1 MPIRVVH
8 ETPSHERVSPRGDQ
22 GNRYPPQQQQ
32 KSSFPQSTYQS
43 TFSAAPTTVTKQP
56 SASRTP
62 TPSSGGPG
70 ASTTSN
76 GTPSNNQQQ
85 QDDPKVAV
93 AMAQIAEIIK
103 DLPSIEADVNS
114 FQGKKDKSYL
124 KLEELLTRKL
134 LKLDAISAG
143 MVTGAEKVRNE
154 RKAVV
159 KRVQQTLDILE
170 LKVMDS

>member
-1 MPIRVVH
+1 
-8 ETPSHERVSPRGDQ
+8 
-22 GNRYPPQQQQ
+22 
-32 KSSFPQSTYQS
+32 
-43 TFSAAPTTVTKQP
+43 
-56 SASRTP
+56 
-62 TPSSGGPG
+62 
-70 ASTTSN
+70 
-76 GTPSNNQQQ
+76 
-85 QDDPKVAV
+85 
-93 AMAQIAEIIK
+93 MAQIAEIIK